1 MRNRKILNLQNFN
14 QKMSAFLIIFIFIA
28 LLLTFKPIIELLR
41 KIVETL
47 GGSLP
52 ATELIQNTAANLLLL
67 GVGAFVILIAIK
79 VTVPL
84 FAFMLIAGGATI
96 MAVAAYNVYRTFTKQ
111 SVQDI
116 LPKQDII
123 RK

>member
-1 MRNRKILNLQNFN
+1 
-14 QKMSAFLIIFIFIA
+14 MSAFLIIFIFIA

>member
-1 MRNRKILNLQNFN
+1 MRNRKLLNIQNFN